1 MNYINS
7 SRPMHQSRLFFYTM
21 IFYEQ
26 MRHRIET
33 LAKGSAI
40 ATLFAL
46 PISTSGAL
54 GLFFLTT
61 LLILLSGHWKTN
73 FTLIKSNRIALT
85 FLGFFFIYLLGS
97 TRSLGSSADIKHQ
110 LLKFSW
116 LLLTPLWIP
125 LFIEDKWRQRAINA
139 FLATMIVTLILAFI
153 KYISWSHAQLFWQA
167 LNPRTY
173 NASVFKD
180 HIIQS
185 FLMSMAAMIFLF
197 RFIHQKRWGYALLFL
212 LATIDTLFISN
223 GRTGY
228 IIFIL
233 LLTYTVFSQLNF
245 KKSLMICSGGAV
257 VLAILLVAL
266 PGAMHQRTHR
276 ALQDLQQWN
285 KGKETTSLG
294 YRMAWQINAL
304 KLVEKRP
311 IIGYGTGSI
320 KAAYASL
327 PKQDTKQT
335 GVVDNTSNEYLNVA
349 VQFGLV
355 GLLLFLGMLLMQWRY
370 SFFLSKEQGLLIQVM
385 LIGICVGNLANS
397 WLMDFTQGHYFAL
410 MTMLA
415 FAPLSKQPKP
425 STATD
430 PACNDDAATDT
441 PA

>member
-1 MNYINS
+1 
-7 SRPMHQSRLFFYTM
+7 MHQSRLFFYTM
-21 IFYEQ
+21 ISYEQ
-26 MRHRIET
+26 MTQRIET

-40 ATLFAL
+40 TTLFAL

-73 FTLIKSNRIALT
+73 FILIKTNHIALT

-97 TRSLGSSADIKHQ
+97 IYSLGSSADIKHQ

-139 FLATMIVTLILAFI
+139 FLAAMIVTLILALI
-153 KYISWSHAQLFWQA
+153 KYISWPYGQAFWKALSH
-167 LNPRTY
+167 RTY
-173 NASVFKD
+173 TDTSVFKD

-185 FLMSMAAMIFLF
+185 FLMSMAAMILLS

-212 LATIDTLFISN
+212 LATIDTLFISD

-233 LLTYTVFSQLNF
+233 LLAYTVFSQSNF
-245 KKSLMICSGGAV
+245 KKALMICSGGAV

-327 PKQDTKQT
+327 PKQDTEQT
-335 GVVDNTSNEYLNVA
+335 GVVDNASNEYLNFA
-349 VQFGLV
+349 IQFGLV

-410 MTMLA
+410 MMMLA

-425 STATD
+425 LTAID
-430 PACNDDAATDT
+430 PACNDDAAADT